1 MRRLV
6 LLVLLL
12 EMAAASST
20 SWAHGWLNGGK
31 GLLHVRPAWSMEP
44 RHLTLYAHSDFFGKV
59 GEVDQ
64 LTAVA
69 YWDVVGLVNL
79 SYGLN
84 RRFELGI
91 TQVVY
96 QDNHKVSPGYNL
108 LDDLFATVKLGGL
121 GSKTSALSFALAANG
136 RFPTA
141 KYHNLAFEPYSAG
154 KFTWGFTGIMSYALD
169 PLYPDEDVSLHLN
182 LGYLNYNDVGQK
194 LTDWPEHVGNL
205 TVKSPTQEFLYGLGL
220 KLPTRE
226 FDYGLEFYGNSF
238 IQKPP
243 VSAYGRENYLYI
255 CPSVVYKP
263 ARWVSFLCALDY
275 RLTADLDDTKY
286 GPSYAPIGPFKDEN
300 IPNYPTWRVKVGI
313 KFVLLP
319 TSLYRMTERDILL
332 QKADTRRELFEQ
344 IIRERRQTET
354 AEQELERIKE
364 ERRKAERELE
374 RLRKILE
381 DQAKRREELQKLRE
395 QLPETQQTE
404 PPPHP

>member
-1 MRRLV
+1 MKRFIFVV
-6 LLVLLL
+6 LSLAIV
-12 EMAAASST
+12 AASS
-20 SWAHGWLNGGK
+20 SGWAHGWLNGGK

-59 GEVDQ
+59 GQVTE
-64 LTAVA
+64 LRSVA

-96 QDNHKVSPGYNL
+96 QDNHKTAPGYNL
-108 LDDLFATVKLGGL
+108 MDDLFVTVKMGGL
-121 GSKTSALSFALAANG
+121 GSKTSALSFGLAANG

-154 KFTWGFTGIMSYALD
+154 KFSWGFTGMMSYALD
-169 PLYPDEDVSLHLN
+169 PLYPDDDVSLHLN
-182 LGYLNYNDVGQK
+182 LGYLNYNDVGEE
-194 LTDWPEHVGNL
+194 LTDWPKRIGNL
-205 TVKSPTQEFLYGLGL
+205 SVTSPTQEFLYGLGL

-238 IQKPP
+238 IQTPP
-243 VSAYGRENYLYI
+243 ASAYARENYLYI

-263 ARWVSFLCALDY
+263 ARWASILFALDY
-275 RLTADLDDTKY
+275 RLTADKDETKY
-286 GPSYAPIGPFKDEN
+286 GVGYAPIGPFVDEK
-300 IPNYPTWRVKVGI
+300 IPNYPTWRVNVGV

-319 TSLYRMTERDILL
+319 TSVYRMTERDILL

-381 DQAKRREELQKLRE
+381 DQAKRREELQRLRE
-395 QLPETQQTE
+395 ELPETKKTE
-404 PPPHP
+404 PPPEP